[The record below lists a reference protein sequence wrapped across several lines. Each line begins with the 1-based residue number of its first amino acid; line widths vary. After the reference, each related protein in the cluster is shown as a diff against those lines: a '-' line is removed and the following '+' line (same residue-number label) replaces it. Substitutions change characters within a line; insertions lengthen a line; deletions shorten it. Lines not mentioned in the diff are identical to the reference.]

1 MKENKN
7 KAEKLNKKE
16 EEKVT
21 GGYIYCRPDDPS
33 GKISNRF
40 KYVLLNDTGHTIGKY
55 ETLDEA
61 LYFAALNSVSPKV
74 LTDDELFELK
84 HNMSKNKFKNNP
96 VFIGDI

>member
-21 GGYIYCRPDDPS
+21 GGYIHYDQNSKAP
-33 GKISNRF
+33 F
-40 KYVLLNDTGHTIGKY
+40 KYVLLKDSGKKIIGKY

-61 LYFAALNSVSPKV
+61 LYFAALNGVSPKV
-74 LTDDELFELK
+74 LTDDEYFELK
-84 HNMSKNKFKNNP
+84 HNVSKNEYKNNP
-96 VFIGDI
+96 GIVFVADI